1 MTNLK
6 LILASHGK
14 LAVGMKDTLEMIAG
28 KLDNVEAYEAYSTSP
43 GDEFIKEIEQSIK
56 NSKDEAIIIVTDV
69 LGGSVNNEMTQLMI
83 KQSNVYLITGMN
95 FPLLITL
102 ATQGDN
108 VSKEDVLGAIDAGKK
123 GISLVNDLV
132 EKNMDDEEDIL

>member
-1 MTNLK
+1 MK